1 MKKQNLPV
9 KSIKDSMLESSGKF
23 FRIVLIWEEVTGK
36 NAKLMMPAEL
46 KQKTLKVAVPNNIVL
61 SAVLKFE
68 KLMIQRINSNFKDET
83 VLQIKFFVDPSQFK
97 KKRSEN
103 KQKKQLITEFSQE
116 ELVAKEFEL
125 IQKFGFDEKIAETV
139 ANIELFREKNNISNN
154 IQRSE

>member
-1 MKKQNLPV
+1 MEKQNLPV

-23 FRIVLIWEEVTGK
+23 FRIVLMWEEVTGK

-68 KLMIQRINSNFKDET
+68 KLMIQRINSNFGNES
-83 VLQIKFFVDPSQFK
+83 VLQVKFFVDPSQFK
-97 KKRSEN
+97 KKKSEN

-125 IQKFGFDEKIAETV
+125 VQKFGFDEKIAETV

>member
-68 KLMIQRINSNFKDET
+68 KLMIQRINSNFEDET

-97 KKRSEN
+97 KKRNEN

>member
-1 MKKQNLPV
+1 
-9 KSIKDSMLESSGKF
+9 MLESSGKF

-68 KLMIQRINSNFKDET
+68 KLMIQRINSNFEDET

-97 KKRSEN
+97 KKRNEN

>member
-68 KLMIQRINSNFKDET
+68 KLMIQRINSNFEDET

-97 KKRSEN
+97 KKKSEN

-125 IQKFGFDEKIAETV
+125 IQKFGFDEKIAETL

>member
-68 KLMIQRINSNFKDET
+68 KLMIQRINSNFEDET

-97 KKRSEN
+97 KKKSEN

-154 IQRSE
+154 IPRPE

>member
-68 KLMIQRINSNFKDET
+68 KLMIQRINSNFEDET

-97 KKRSEN
+97 KKKSEN

>member
-1 MKKQNLPV
+1 
-9 KSIKDSMLESSGKF
+9 MLESSGKF

-68 KLMIQRINSNFKDET
+68 KLMIQRINSNFEDET

-97 KKRSEN
+97 KKKSEN